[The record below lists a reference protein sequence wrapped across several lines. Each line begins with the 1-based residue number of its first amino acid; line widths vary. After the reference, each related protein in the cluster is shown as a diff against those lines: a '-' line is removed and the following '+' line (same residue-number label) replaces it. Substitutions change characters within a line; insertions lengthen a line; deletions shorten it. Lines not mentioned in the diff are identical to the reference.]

1 MTIEVQ
7 DLGLQDYVDTWQAM
21 QTFNQN
27 RDDTTPDQIWFVEH
41 PPVYTQGLNGDQS
54 HILQSLGDI
63 PLVHSDRGGQ
73 ITYHAP
79 GQLIMY
85 VLIDLKRR
93 KLGVRQWVHLLE
105 DISIKTLADFNIHAQ
120 ARADAPGLYVNGA
133 KIASLG
139 LKVKRQCCYHGLAL
153 NVDMDLT
160 PFQRI
165 TPCGLNGMQMTQ
177 VSDIQPQVTMAQLKP
192 GLVTQFERVLKNWPI
207 IHNS

>member
-1 MTIEVQ
+1 MTFEVVE
-7 DLGLQDYVDTWQAM
+7 LGLQDYAASWQAM
-21 QTFNQN
+21 QTFTQN
-27 RDDTTPDQIWFVEH
+27 RDASTPDQIWFVQH
-41 PPVYTQGLNGDQS
+41 PPVYTQGLNGDQT
-54 HILQSLGDI
+54 HILQTLGDI
-63 PLVHSDRGGQ
+63 PLIHTDRGGQ

-93 KLGVRQWVHLLE
+93 KLGVRQLVHLLE
-105 DISIKTLADFNIHAQ
+105 QVSIDCLAGFNIQAQ

-139 LKVKRQCCYHGLAL
+139 LKIKRQCSYHGLAL

-165 TPCGLNGMQMTQ
+165 TPCGLQGMKMIQ
-177 VSDIQPQVTMAQLKP
+177 VADLQPQVTIAQLKP
-192 GLVTQFERVLKNWPI
+192 GLVVQFEHALKNWPI
-207 IHNS
+207 I

>member
-1 MTIEVQ
+1 MTIEVR
-7 DLGLQDYVDTWQAM
+7 DLGLQNYVDTWQAM
-21 QTFNQN
+21 QSFTQN

-41 PPVYTQGLNGDQS
+41 PPVYTQGLNGDQN
-54 HILQSLGDI
+54 HILQSLGDT

-85 VLIDLKRR
+85 VLLDLKRR

-105 DISIKTLADFNIHAQ
+105 DISIKTLADFNIQAQ

-139 LKVKRQCCYHGLAL
+139 LKVKRQCSYHGLAL
-153 NVDMDLT
+153 NVEMDLT

-165 TPCGLNGMQMTQ
+165 TPCGLQGMKMTQ
-177 VSDIQPQVTMAQLKP
+177 VTDLQPQVTMSQLKP

>member
-1 MTIEVQ
+1 MTIEVR
-7 DLGLQDYVDTWQAM
+7 DLGLQNYVDTWQAM
-21 QTFNQN
+21 QSFTQN

-41 PPVYTQGLNGDQS
+41 PPVYTQGLNGDQT
-54 HILQSLGDI
+54 HILQSLGDT

-85 VLIDLKRR
+85 VLLDLKRR

-105 DISIKTLADFNIHAQ
+105 EISIKTLADFNIQAQ
-120 ARADAPGLYVNGA
+120 TRADAPGLYVNGA

-139 LKVKRQCCYHGLAL
+139 LKVKRQCSYHGLAL

-165 TPCGLNGMQMTQ
+165 TPCGLQGMKMTQ
-177 VSDIQPQVTMAQLKP
+177 VTDIQPQVTMSQLKP